1 MMDGKEEKKVSV
13 FSFSRSFGSLK
24 RLFGFAAP
32 LTVHVKLF
40 RNPGG
45 LSRNPDDHLQ
55 KEKSKKSKKSKGK
68 NFEPELR
75 FKFKKS
81 HPGAG
86 PFDAGDPAYESDPS
100 EIIRRQN
107 EDIKWLIRLHDENAK
122 SLQSLDINRLAASI
136 TRSAVS
142 FGWAGAA
149 ILWLVNERG
158 IMCFKDCAGI
168 EEDSLQAM
176 PSSIK
181 PEDNFVVESVVRDEI
196 LECFETCGFES
207 LERLALDHS
216 FQYAAA
222 IPLKSKESIIGCLT
236 VFKKEKKGM
245 DGHVKAIVRL
255 FASHAAAAI
264 NIAGLYAALQ
274 EKTEK
279 YQLLVENQGD
289 VIVKLGM
296 DGGFLFASP
305 SFCDVFGRKEKELL
319 NTHLQFFV
327 FDADRER
334 TLKALEDTL
343 RPPHTGYVEN
353 RVMTKNGQRWFAW
366 TFKGILDTHKQVV
379 GIAGV
384 GRDITENEKSKEELA
399 AEKERL
405 SVTLRSIGDGVITT
419 DNEGRIFLMNKVA
432 GDLTGWDHEEAIG
445 RGITEVFDIEGIR
458 QAAWPEQVEGD
469 EKGPAVVKTAFLK
482 GRGGEQRMIEYKRA
496 PIREKSGRITGK
508 VLVFSDITEKK
519 RLEEERLKIQK
530 LESVG
535 VLAGGIAHDFNNILT
550 AIIGNISIAKMATG
564 EKVRERLEKAE
575 KASVR
580 AKDLTRQLL
589 TFSKGGGPVK
599 KIASIADLI
608 RENVDFAVK
617 GAGVRCVYIVP
628 EDTWTVDM
636 DEGQITQ
643 VIQNLIIN
651 ANQAMP
657 MGGVI
662 TVRAENI
669 AVGSP
674 DNLPLRPGGYVKIS
688 VSDTGTGIP
697 EDVLPRI
704 FDPYFTTKEG
714 GSGLGLATAYSI
726 IKKHGGYINA
736 ESAHCEGATF
746 YFYLPAAALEKPEAK
761 PAEEAPEVSGR
772 GRILVVDDDEMV
784 RDVAAKMLGNLG
796 YQVDLSTDGA
806 HAIETYSRAY
816 LCGTPYAAI
825 IMDLTIPGGM
835 GGKECIKKLL
845 EINPEAVA
853 IASSGYS
860 DDPILSNF
868 GEFRFRGAIS
878 KPYRTEDL
886 GEMLQKII
894 GKTSHG

>member
-1 MMDGKEEKKVSV
+1 MMDGKEEQKC
-13 FSFSRSFGSLK
+13 FSFSRSLGSLK
-24 RLFGFAAP
+24 RFVDFAAP
-32 LTVHVKLF
+32 LNGYLKLF
-40 RNPGG
+40 RNAAKRPQKTKITNKSEARLKFETHTSAR
-45 LSRNPDDHLQ
+45 LS
-55 KEKSKKSKKSKGK
+55 
-68 NFEPELR
+68 
-75 FKFKKS
+75 
-81 HPGAG
+81 GAG
-86 PFDAGDPAYESDPS
+86 TGTWGPDPD

-122 SLQSLDINRLAASI
+122 NLQSLDINRLAASI
-136 TRSAVS
+136 PGSAVS
-142 FGWAGAA
+142 FGWADAA

-158 IMCFKDCAGI
+158 VMCFKDCAGI
-168 EEDSLQAM
+168 GKEPPHTLPASL
-176 PSSIK
+176 K
-181 PEDNFVVESVVRDEI
+181 PEDNFIIGSVVRDEI
-196 LECFETCGFES
+196 LECFETCGLES
-207 LERLALDHS
+207 VERLVLDNGFH
-216 FQYAAA
+216 YAAA
-222 IPLKSKESIIGCLT
+222 IPLKSKEAIIGCLT
-236 VFKKEKKGM
+236 LFKKEKKGM
-245 DGHVKAIVRL
+245 GEQVKAIARL

-296 DGGFLFASP
+296 DGEFLFASP
-305 SFCDVFGRKEKELL
+305 SFCDLFGRKEKELFK
-319 NTHLQFFV
+319 THLQFF
-327 FDADRER
+327 ALEEDREL
-334 TLKALEDTL
+334 TLKALGDTL

-353 RVMTKNGQRWFAW
+353 RVVTKNGQRWFAW
-366 TFKGILDTHKQVV
+366 TFKGILDTHKQIA

-384 GRDITENEKSKEELA
+384 GRDITENERSKEALA

-432 GDLTGWDHEEAIG
+432 GDLTRWNHEEAIG
-445 RGITEVFDIEGIR
+445 RSIMEVFEIEGVR
-458 QAAWPEQVEGD
+458 QAAWSEHAADVD
-469 EKGPAVVKTAFLK
+469 EKGGPVVKTAFLK
-482 GRGGEQRMIEYKRA
+482 TLDGQQRMIEYRRA
-496 PIREKSGRITGK
+496 PIREKNGRIMGK
-508 VLVFSDITEKK
+508 VLVFNDITEKK

-617 GAGVRCVYIVP
+617 GAGVECVYIVP
-628 EDTWTVDM
+628 EDTWQADM

-657 MGGVI
+657 TGGVI
-662 TVRAENI
+662 TVRAENLAI
-669 AVGSP
+669 ESP
-674 DNLPLRPGGYVKIS
+674 GNLPLRPGRYVKIS
-688 VSDTGTGIP
+688 VSDTGKGIP
-697 EDVLPRI
+697 EDVLPSI

-714 GSGLGLATAYSI
+714 GTGLGLATAYSI

-736 ESAHCEGATF
+736 GSVYGEGATF
-746 YFYLPAAALEKPEAK
+746 YFYLPAESGNKPGEG
-761 PAEEAPEVSGR
+761 PAGR
-772 GRILVVDDDEMV
+772 GFPSASGKGRVLVVDDDEMV

-806 HAIETYSRAY
+806 HAVETYSRAC
-816 LCGTPYAAI
+816 LDGMPHAAI

-845 EINPEAVA
+845 EINPGAVA

-860 DDPILSNF
+860 DDPILSNY
-868 GEFRFRGAIS
+868 GEFRFKGAIS
-878 KPYRTEDL
+878 KPYRIEDL
-886 GEMLQKII
+886 GEILRKTI
-894 GKTSHG
+894 GAKTSAE

>member
-1 MMDGKEEKKVSV
+1 MMDGKEEKKV
-13 FSFSRSFGSLK
+13 FSPFSRSLGSLK
-24 RLFGFAAP
+24 RSFTVLAAP
-32 LTVHVKLF
+32 LTVCL
-40 RNPGG
+40 R
-45 LSRNPDDHLQ
+45 LSRGSAKQEQEKTPSVEGIETSGRSGVNALASDLDPD
-55 KEKSKKSKKSKGK
+55 
-68 NFEPELR
+68 
-75 FKFKKS
+75 
-81 HPGAG
+81 
-86 PFDAGDPAYESDPS
+86 

-107 EDIKWLIRLHDENAK
+107 EDIKWLIKLHDENAK
-122 SLQSLDINRLAASI
+122 NLQSLDVDRLAASI
-136 TRSAVS
+136 TGSAIS
-142 FGWAGAA
+142 FGWADAA

-158 IMCFKDCAGI
+158 IMCFKDCNGI
-168 EEDSLQAM
+168 EEESLQSVP
-176 PSSIK
+176 PSLK
-181 PEDNFVVESVVRDEI
+181 PEDNFVIESVIRDEI

-207 LERLALDHS
+207 LERLAVDNGFH
-216 FQYAAA
+216 YAAA
-222 IPLKSKESIIGCLT
+222 IPLKSKEAIIGCLT
-236 VFKKEKKGM
+236 VFKREKEAMG
-245 DGHVKAIVRL
+245 GHIKAIVRL

-279 YQLLVENQGD
+279 YQLLVENQSD
-289 VIVKLGM
+289 VIVKLGT

-305 SFCDVFGRKEKELL
+305 SFCDVFGKKERELIGS
-319 NTHLQFFV
+319 HLQFFV
-327 FDADRER
+327 LEEDRER
-334 TLKALEDTL
+334 TLKALTDTL

-366 TFKGILDTHKQVV
+366 TFKAILDARKQIA

-384 GRDITENEKSKEELA
+384 GRDITDNERSKEALA

-432 GDLTGWDHEEAIG
+432 GDLTGWNHEEAIG
-445 RGITEVFDIEGIR
+445 RSITEVFEIEGAR
-458 QAAWPEQVEGD
+458 QAVWPGQAADVD
-469 EKGPAVVKTAFLK
+469 EKGAPVVIKTAFLK
-482 GRGGEQRMIEYKRA
+482 TRDGQQRIIEYRRA
-496 PIREKSGRITGK
+496 PIREKSGRIIGK

-599 KIASIADLI
+599 KMASIADLI
-608 RENVDFAVK
+608 RENVDFFVK
-617 GAGVRCVYIVP
+617 GAGVRCVYIIP
-628 EDTWTVDM
+628 DDIPKINM
-636 DEGQITQ
+636 DEGQISQ
-643 VIQNLIIN
+643 VMQNLLIN
-651 ANQAMP
+651 ANHAMP

-662 TVRAENI
+662 SVRVEKTDS
-669 AVGSP
+669 GP
-674 DNLPLRPGGYVKIS
+674 DGNLPLRPGAYVKVS
-688 VSDTGTGIP
+688 VSDTGTGIQ

-714 GSGLGLATAYSI
+714 GNGLGLATAYSI
-726 IKKHGGYINA
+726 IKKHGGYISA
-736 ESAHCEGATF
+736 ESVYGEGATF
-746 YFYLPAAALEKPEAK
+746 YFYLPAGPETPEGEAAGCATGTNGK
-761 PAEEAPEVSGR
+761 
-772 GRILVVDDDEMV
+772 GRILVVDDDEMI
-784 RDVAAKMLGNLG
+784 RDVAAKMLADLG
-796 YQVDLSTDGA
+796 YQVDLSPDGG
-806 HAIETYSRAY
+806 HAIETYSRA
-816 LCGTPYAAI
+816 CRAGTPHAAI

-835 GGKECIKKLL
+835 GGRECIGKLL

-860 DDPILSNF
+860 EDPILSNY
-868 GEFRFRGAIS
+868 GEFRFRGAIC
-878 KPYRTEDL
+878 KPYRIEEL
-886 GEMLQKII
+886 GEVLKRTIP
-894 GKTSHG
+894 